1 MSWPH
6 SENEEIHQDLLQDII
21 KINQIDNL
29 TNNTGM
35 TERTYTTDLI
45 RGEDIEISID
55 GHNCIAHIDNR
66 SGMTIMTLKTF
77 GELKGKIAKP
87 MTYFKFDKPFSFQSS
102 SDHTIKCV
110 GYCKLLTKITGCE
123 FDTLYH
129 IVDGTNLGIVI
140 GHDFMMKSC
149 MKIDYARHT
158 ISVTPFLF
166 LYTIYSISVPAKS
179 SVEVEASVER
189 PHRDL
194 TLITSPIK
202 VFENSPIE
210 GIKCKE
216 DITPVSGDTTKV
228 TIKND
233 TEQGIVV
240 PRRTPVGIGE
250 LATM

>member
-21 KINQIDNL
+21 KINQIDNS
-29 TNNTGM
+29 TNNTET

-55 GHNCIAHIDNR
+55 GHNCIAHIDNG

-87 MTYFKFDKPFSFQSS
+87 MTYFKFEKPFSFQSS
-102 SDHTIKCV
+102 SDHAIRCV

-166 LYTIYSISVPAKS
+166 LYAVYSISVPAKS
-179 SVEVEASVER
+179 SVEVEASVEK